1 MTATAAAPEPTILR
15 HLPPS
20 DLVALSAATPP
31 CVSMFLPT
39 HRHAP
44 DTDEDRTRL
53 RRMAAAARAS
63 LEELRLR
70 DDEVLAILEP
80 AARLLDRPKA
90 VGRHE
95 HGLALLLSVDR
106 GHVFHLPYEV
116 PELSIVGERFHL
128 HPLAPSLADQ
138 HVLLLTLTQHAA
150 RLFRIDRWSATELAV
165 DDLPDG
171 MDGAVGEQGRQAPN
185 QLRRAPAASGRG
197 GFFHGHGGTKDT
209 GTAQRRRYLTAVER
223 AIRPRVDRARLPLL
237 VAGVRSLATEFRS
250 RCPDAII
257 GTIDGNPD
265 QMPADELHRAAW
277 AAAAPWLASP
287 RRAAIERFDDLAGTG
302 LTADDPDAL
311 AGYTSEGRVETL
323 FLVAAKDLASAADP
337 QLLATLDD
345 ALLAT
350 LRQGGAVHIVEPGE
364 LREGTVAAAILR
376 Y

>member
-20 DLVALSAATPP
+20 DLVALAAATPP
-31 CVSMFLPT
+31 CLSMFLPT

-53 RRMAAAARAS
+53 RRMVAAGRAT

-70 DDEVLAILEP
+70 DDEVAAILEP
-80 AARLLDRPKA
+80 ASRLLDRPKA

-106 GHVFHLPYEV
+106 AHVLHLPYEV

-128 HPLAPSLADQ
+128 HPLAPSLVDQ

-150 RLFRIDRWSATELAV
+150 RLFEIDRWSATELAV
-165 DDLPDG
+165 DDMPDG
-171 MDGAVGEQGRQAPN
+171 MDSAIGEQGRQTPN
-185 QLRRAPAASGRG
+185 QLRRAPAASGRA
-197 GFFHGHGGTKDT
+197 GFFHGHGGTKDA
-209 GTAQRRRYLTAVER
+209 GAAQRRRYLTAVER
-223 AIRPRVDRARLPLL
+223 AIRPLMDRKRLPLL
-237 VAGVRSLATEFRS
+237 VAGVRSLTSEFRA
-250 RCPDAII
+250 RGPEAVI

-265 QMPADELHRAAW
+265 QMTADDLHGAAW
-277 AAAAPWLASP
+277 AASVTWLASP

-302 LTADDPDAL
+302 LTAEDPDAL
-311 AGYTSEGRVETL
+311 VGFASEGRVDTL
-323 FLVAAKDLASAADP
+323 FLLDARDLADADP

-350 LRQGGAVHIVEPGE
+350 LRHGGTVHVVEPGE
-364 LREGTVAAAILR
+364 LREGTVAAATLR